1 MDNRASLTEAQL
13 ERLAPSVFAK
23 QPVKEVSDRYCFV
36 PTIKVVE
43 ALGRRDWLPVEA
55 SQTKART
62 PENMAYKK
70 HLIRFENAG
79 FPAIDGVLP
88 EIVLF
93 NSHDRTSSF
102 CLMSGLFRI
111 ACLNGLLVYDEM
123 FSVFIIRHIGYRDK
137 EIYEAESRLADEVP
151 LISRRMSEF
160 KSVAL
165 SREEKE
171 WFALSAA
178 SMRWGDKMPNIDP
191 LSLLNPQREEDAA
204 DTLWNTYNVI
214 QENLCKGGVTG
225 FSHKKKTRRITTR
238 EIKSVGE
245 QVRVN
250 KSLWQIAERLRTTK
264 AERGGDFT

>member
-1 MDNRASLTEAQL
+1 MDNRIGLTEAQL
-13 ERLAPSVFAK
+13 ERLAPSVFAAR
-23 QPVKEVSDRYCFV
+23 PVKEVSGRYCFV

-43 ALGRRDWLPVEA
+43 ALGRRDWFPVQA
-55 SQTKART
+55 GQAKAKT
-62 PENMAYKK
+62 PENMVYKK

-123 FSVFIIRHIGYRDK
+123 FSVFVIRHIGYRDK
-137 EIYEAESRLADEVP
+137 EIYEAESRLTDEVP
-151 LISRRMSEF
+151 LISRRMSEL
-160 KSVAL
+160 KSMAL
-165 SREEKE
+165 TREEKT
-171 WFALSAA
+171 WFARSAA
-178 SMRWGDKMPNIDP
+178 AMRWGEKMPDIDP
-191 LSLLNPQREEDAA
+191 LSLLNPQREEDAT

-214 QENLCKGGVTG
+214 QENLCKGGVPG
-225 FSHKKKTRRITTR
+225 FSHNNKKRRRITTR
-238 EIKSVGE
+238 EIKSVSE

-250 KSLWQIAERLRTTK
+250 KSLWQIAERLRTIK
-264 AERGGDFT
+264 EERGR

>member
-1 MDNRASLTEAQL
+1 MDNRVSLTEAQL
-13 ERLAPSVFAK
+13 ERLAPSVFAE

-43 ALGRRDWLPVEA
+43 ALGRRDWFPVEV
-55 SQTKART
+55 SQTRART
-62 PENMAYKK
+62 PENMVYKK

-123 FSVFIIRHIGYRDK
+123 FSVFVIRHIGYRDK
-137 EIYEAESRLADEVP
+137 EIYEAESRLTDEVP

-165 SREEKE
+165 TQEEKTS
-171 WFALSAA
+171 FALQAA
-178 SMRWGDKMPNIDP
+178 SMRWGEKMPNIDP
-191 LSLLNPQREEDAA
+191 LALLAPQRAEDTD

-214 QENLCKGGVTG
+214 QENLCKGGVPG
-225 FSHKKKTRRITTR
+225 FSHNKKRRRITTR
-238 EIKSVGE
+238 EIRSVSE

-250 KSLWQIAERLRTTK
+250 KNLWQIAERLRTTK
-264 AERGGDFT
+264 EQGGGDFG